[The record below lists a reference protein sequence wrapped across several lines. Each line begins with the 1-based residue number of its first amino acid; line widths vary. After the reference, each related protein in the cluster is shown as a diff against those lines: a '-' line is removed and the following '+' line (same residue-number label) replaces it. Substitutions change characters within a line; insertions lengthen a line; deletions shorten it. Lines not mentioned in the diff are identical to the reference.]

1 MSHRI
6 ALSPSTP
13 GRATQPHA
21 DALRTHRAD
30 PHEREAE
37 RSAQRVGSD
46 AGVHRGWEPLPLGAI
61 SAGSGTALNR
71 DAATTVSRV
80 LGVAGA
86 ALDPVTQ
93 DAMAS
98 RFGHDFGSVR
108 IHSDA
113 SANAS
118 AERLGARAYT
128 CGERIVFGAGQ
139 FAPTRESG
147 RHLLAHELSHVVQQR
162 HGGQPVIQ
170 RDVIDDVR
178 DKLSYGLIDWAITD
192 AEANDSLAL
201 LATIPEANLP
211 AELTRLGTK
220 YVSRLLDNLP
230 DAAKSGEAYQ
240 RVIAALGSSGTM
252 DFVDEQLSYGVF
264 DWAVTS
270 DEVARVFNVFTN
282 LPAGQREP
290 FLVGLEKAGKLGRLL
305 RNASYGQI
313 TMHLGP
319 WLGGLTAGRLTAD
332 QRKVM
337 KALVKHGPK
346 DPIDLLVQATR
357 LRYDVAVGPT
367 TIPGRTPVPWNARM
381 LRQTY
386 LALDDLPDAHVARN
400 AMLQRFG
407 QFEKPS
413 TTLANGDTAITA
425 GTYSQARTELAVNVK
440 KEGDIAGTLI
450 HETGHAVDAQ
460 MGWST
465 GPEPA
470 RPQRGGWREYV
481 GHAACAHDMVDDANA
496 GIRTRLSAAQRG
508 DVESDMVAAMGNRSA
523 ATLRSDIRGHAWYAG
538 LPAADKGEV
547 MDDPVLEALPIG
559 LQKPWFTA
567 DGGGKHLGDHIY
579 QESYQPTWVRYRHEA
594 RNRLVA
600 KYQFRDAGEWF
611 AECYEAYYDPANKQ
625 KGDRLNKVD
634 PDTKTYF
641 DNNVDTL
648 ATSR

>member
-1 MSHRI
+1 MNMRI
-6 ALSPSTP
+6 ALDPAAAA
-13 GRATQPHA
+13 GRRSDPVQA
-21 DALRTHRAD
+21 HRSD
-30 PHEREAE
+30 PLEREAE
-37 RSAQRVGSD
+37 RSASRICAD
-46 AGVHRGWEPLPLGAI
+46 ATARWREAPLPLAGAG
-61 SAGSGTALNR
+61 AGAPLAR
-71 DAATTVSRV
+71 AAEAVVSRA
-80 LGVAGA
+80 LGGAGE
-86 ALDPVTQ
+86 ALDRTTRG
-93 DAMAS
+93 DMEA
-98 RFGHDFGSVR
+98 RFGHDFGTVR
-108 IHSDA
+108 IHRGAAA
-113 SANAS
+113 SAS
-118 AERLGARAYT
+118 AQQLGARAFT
-128 CGERIVFGAGQ
+128 HGERIVFGGGQ
-139 FAPTRESG
+139 FAPAHASG
-147 RHLLAHELSHVVQQR
+147 RRLLAHELSHVVQQR
-162 HGGQPVIQ
+162 NGAQPVIQ

-201 LATIPEANLP
+201 LATIPDANLP
-211 AELTRLGTK
+211 ADLARLGTK

-230 DAAKSGEAYQ
+230 DAAKSGDAYQ

-252 DFVDEQLSYGVF
+252 DYVDEQLSYGVF
-264 DWAVTS
+264 DWAVTN

-282 LPAGQREP
+282 LPAGEREP
-290 FLVGLEKAGKLGRLL
+290 FLVGLEKTGKLGRLFD
-305 RNASYGQI
+305 NASYGQI

-319 WLGGLTAGRLTAD
+319 WMSSLTAGRLTKD

-337 KALVKHGPK
+337 KALVKHGPT
-346 DPIDLLVQATR
+346 DPIDLLRQATQ
-357 LRYDVAVGPT
+357 LRYDVTVAPS
-367 TIPGRTPVPWNARM
+367 TIPGRKPVAWDAKM

-413 TTLANGDTAITA
+413 TTLANGETVITA
-425 GTYSQARTELAVNVK
+425 GTYYEPQTELAVNVK
-440 KEGDIAGTLI
+440 KEGDVASTLI

-470 RPQRGGWREYV
+470 KPKRGGWKEYA
-481 GHAACAHDMVDDANA
+481 GHGTCAHEMVDDANA
-496 GIRTRLSAAQRG
+496 GIKSKLNAAQRT
-508 DVESDMVAAMGNRSA
+508 DVENDMVAAMGNRSA
-523 ATLRSDIRGHAWYAG
+523 ASLKRDIRGHAWFAG
-538 LPAADKGEV
+538 LARADKGEV
-547 MDDPVLEALPIG
+547 LDDPALEALPIG
-559 LQKPWFTA
+559 LEKPWFTA
-567 DGGGKHLGDHIY
+567 AGGGKHLGDHVY

-594 RNRLVA
+594 RNRLLT

-611 AECYEAYYDPANKQ
+611 AECYEAYYDPGNKV